1 MQIRNFRNIFHRILG
16 KDSIQKTA
24 LPNLEKVSEL
34 LDYSFTNEDILLQSL
49 KHRSYLTIT
58 GEKRIK
64 SNERLELLGDAVL
77 GLVVTDYLYHE
88 YPDEEEG
95 NLTNFKSLLV
105 NHKILSTIGRDFGLG
120 SLLLLNEAE
129 ERSGGRERES
139 ILADAIEAI
148 IGAIYLDGG
157 LDAATKFIHSRIT
170 VRLTDLLANGLL
182 RNYKS
187 LLQEYCQS
195 LGLSGPFYNLVN
207 ESGPDHYKTFTIAVS
222 VNEEKLGFGEGHS
235 KKNAEQK
242 AAREAL
248 NYLKVI

>member
-1 MQIRNFRNIFHRILG
+1 MQIGIFRNIFHRLFG
-16 KDSIQKTA
+16 KDTIHETL
-24 LPNLEKVSEL
+24 LPNLARLSEL
-34 LDYSFTNEDILLQSL
+34 LDYNFANEDILLQAL

-77 GLVVTDYLYHE
+77 ELVVADYLYHE

-120 SLLLLNEAE
+120 EFLLLNQAE
-129 ERSGGRERES
+129 ERSGGRDRES

-157 LDAATKFIHSRIT
+157 LEAATKFIHSRIT
-170 VRLTDLLANGLL
+170 VRLTDMLANGVM

-187 LLQEYCQS
+187 LLQEYCQR
-195 LGLSGPFYNLVN
+195 LGLNGPLYKLIN
-207 ESGPDHYKTFTIAVS
+207 ESGPDHYKTFAIE
-222 VNEEKLGFGEGHS
+222 VNVDGEKLGFGKGHS

-242 AAREAL
+242 AAKEAL